1 MTARRSLIG
10 VCQAWLK
17 SNLNKKFNNKNIR
30 NITRQPF
37 LEITPSAFCR
47 QQLFADLIVLKKVQ
61 IGLSADF

>member
-17 SNLNKKFNNKNIR
+17 SNLNKKFNNK